1 MCERVWRKL
10 KICAIKE
17 VLWLDL
23 ATDSQ
28 LASRQSGTRVKH
40 AGNWRVQQLVHYRTK
55 CTVWPSS
62 LLATQNHDSFHLR
75 DWVARMPCLDE
86 NWLFTFLTYTT
97 INTLIPMK
105 CRKLLERILRKK
117 PYRKTR
123 LTHPQFL
130 SFDSPNSFTLTLSIE
145 ISLRATFAKSLP
157 HHTYISEKVF

>member
-62 LLATQNHDSFHLR
+62 LLATQTHDSFHLR

-105 CRKLLERILRKK
+105 CREVPEGIWREKLMQITLWRTKSFYCFHFPIWIRIYLLLYFELK
-117 PYRKTR
+117 
-123 LTHPQFL
+123 
-130 SFDSPNSFTLTLSIE
+130 SFS
-145 ISLRATFAKSLP
+145 
-157 HHTYISEKVF
+157 